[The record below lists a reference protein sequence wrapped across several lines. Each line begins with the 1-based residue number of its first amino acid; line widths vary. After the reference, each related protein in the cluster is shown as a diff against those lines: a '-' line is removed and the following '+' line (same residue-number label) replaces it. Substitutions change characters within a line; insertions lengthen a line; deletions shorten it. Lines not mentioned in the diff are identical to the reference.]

1 MNRILIFLFLFI
13 TQVVRGQ
20 EPGIVSAG
28 FSAGAMNYIGD
39 LDDDSP
45 ERFIKLAAA
54 VHFTALPYNK
64 FNISISYLHGSVWGD
79 DKEAELLGNKYR
91 NVNFYSDVDEISLQF
106 TFRFQSGR
114 RRFLERKT
122 WIPYVFSGISYFHF
136 NPKAKVD
143 GVEYELQKIGTE
155 GQQLSADPDN
165 VVYPEPY
172 KLWQFN
178 IPFGVGVKYKLNKQI
193 DLGFEFSLR
202 KLFTDYL
209 DDISGYYP
217 DKDQLLSEEGEVALY
232 LSDPSN
238 DPNRPTGRKSFARR
252 GDPTDLDWY
261 SYTSISVSYYFTTKL
276 FRSVQLF

>member
-1 MNRILIFLFLFI
+1 MYRLLILLVFI
-13 TQVVRGQ
+13 SLEIHAQ
-20 EPGIVSAG
+20 EPGIAAVG

-45 ERFIKLAAA
+45 VRFVRPAAA
-54 VHFTALPYNK
+54 INVTALPYNRL
-64 FNISISYLHGSVWGD
+64 NISFSYMHGSVWGD
-79 DKEAELLGNKYR
+79 DKEAEQLGNKYR
-91 NVNFYSDVDEISLQF
+91 NINFYSNVDELSLLF
-106 TFRFQSGR
+106 TFRFQSGK
-114 RRFLERKT
+114 RRFLERKP
-122 WIPYVFSGISYFHF
+122 WIPYVFAGIGYFHF
-136 NPKAKVD
+136 NPKAIVD

-155 GQQLSADPDN
+155 GQQLSTDPDN
-165 VVYPEPY
+165 IVYPEPY

-178 IPFGVGVKYKLNKQI
+178 IPFGAGIKYKLNRQF
-193 DLGFEFSLR
+193 DLGLEFSLR

-217 DKDQLLSEEGEVALY
+217 DKDQILSEEGEVALY

-261 SYTSISVSYYFTTKL
+261 SYTSISINYYFTTKL
-276 FRSVQLF
+276 FRAVQVF